1 MRIDII
7 FSFILECE
15 DCCAFVRV
23 LEFLF
28 QFYSIHLQATT
39 IFHADLRYNVFT
51 VSKRSR
57 VNQPYHSS
65 LYDSKIHFVCD
76 SMPNEMG
83 FISFATFFLSH
94 SQSRFR
100 SPSFGLPIH
109 QIADVG
115 CRWVFFLSRT
125 TNVNDCNWALPSLEH
140 FSIWRRR
147 RKNLQPLNDKFYLE
161 LVK

>member
-28 QFYSIHLQATT
+28 QFYFIHLQATT

-76 SMPNEMG
+76 SIPNEME
-83 FISFATFFLSH
+83 FISFATFFLSFSLSISVSVSVFRPPH
-94 SQSRFR
+94 SPNRR
-100 SPSFGLPIH
+100 CRLPL
-109 QIADVG
+109 
-115 CRWVFFLSRT
+115 RLFFLSRT
-125 TNVNDCNWALPSLEH
+125 TNVNDCN
-140 FSIWRRR
+140 
-147 RKNLQPLNDKFYLE
+147 
-161 LVK
+161 